1 MWLRKL
7 RTVSFTVL
15 LIGVSTGGIGVW
27 AHWPSSASKRAA
39 LRSEHVA
46 LAALGNDGARGP
58 DFRSTSQPAQPPTG
72 DQSNDAELRT
82 TDCPAAALVG
92 DLPADCPL
100 SMAANAF
107 AKVVSHFHGSSG
119 SSR

>member
-7 RTVSFTVL
+7 RTVSLTVL
-15 LIGVSTGGIGVW
+15 LIGATTGIGVW
-27 AHWPSSASKRAA
+27 AHWPSSANKRVAS
-39 LRSEHVA
+39 RTGPTA
-46 LAALGNDGARGP
+46 LAALDKVSARGA
-58 DFRSTSQPAQPPTG
+58 DLRSISQPAQPPTS
-72 DQSNDAELRT
+72 DQPNEADPRA

-107 AKVVSHFHGSSG
+107 AKIVGHFHGSSEP
-119 SSR
+119 SR